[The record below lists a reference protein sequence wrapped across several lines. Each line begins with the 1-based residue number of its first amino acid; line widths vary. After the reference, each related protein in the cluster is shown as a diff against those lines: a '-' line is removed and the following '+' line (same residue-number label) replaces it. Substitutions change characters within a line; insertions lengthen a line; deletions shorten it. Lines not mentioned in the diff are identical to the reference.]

1 MPRSVLISMILV
13 RFFAFGVA
21 AAKDVSPQAPSVP
34 PQLQSSCPSVSPEQ
48 AKSWIGT
55 YQAEE
60 HSQEKGSAARG
71 AKYQAEVSQDAEGVV
86 RATVSTSGSITS
98 PRLFTCGEVRK
109 TQLILRLIGLEGGGM
124 LPKGRELYQPA
135 LTIET
140 DGPHAWMMGF
150 PGVPSQLLNKP
161 ALRATKIASRP

>member
-1 MPRSVLISMILV
+1 
-13 RFFAFGVA
+13 
-21 AAKDVSPQAPSVP
+21 
-34 PQLQSSCPSVSPEQ
+34 
-48 AKSWIGT
+48 
-55 YQAEE
+55 
-60 HSQEKGSAARG
+60 
-71 AKYQAEVSQDAEGVV
+71 
-86 RATVSTSGSITS
+86 
-98 PRLFTCGEVRK
+98 
-109 TQLILRLIGLEGGGM
+109 M